1 VARRY
6 GVPAERIARVPNPL
20 DPATVRRIPTA
31 DARAALGLPADGP
44 VAVWVGRVDIHPKGI
59 DVLLDAWQRVRTEL
73 AARRPTLLL
82 LGTGSGAGWLHEQ
95 LADPGLEDVR
105 WRDEYVL
112 DRDIVGTYLS
122 AGDVFVLPSRQ
133 EGFPVAPVEAMA
145 AGLPVVACDAPGV
158 RAVVG
163 EGPGAGG
170 EVVPREA
177 ADVLARELARFLA
190 DPSLAQTV
198 GDAARRRAESTF
210 SLEAVGAQLRALLVD
225 R

>member
-1 VARRY
+1 VPPERVA
-6 GVPAERIARVPNPL
+6 AVPNPL

-31 DARAALGLPADGP
+31 QARAALGLPVDRP
-44 VAVWVGRVDIHPKGI
+44 VVVWVGRVDIHPKGI
-59 DVLLDAWQRVRTEL
+59 DVLLDAWEQVRAEPTTGG
-73 AARRPTLLL
+73 PTLLL

-95 LADPGLEDVR
+95 LAARRLDDVH

-112 DRDIVGTYLS
+112 DRDVVGTYLS

-163 EGPGAGG
+163 EGPEAGG
-170 EVVPREA
+170 VVVPREDPA
-177 ADVLARELARFLA
+177 ALARGLVRFLA
-190 DPSLAQTV
+190 DTDLAESV
-198 GDAARRRAESTF
+198 GAIARRRAEATF